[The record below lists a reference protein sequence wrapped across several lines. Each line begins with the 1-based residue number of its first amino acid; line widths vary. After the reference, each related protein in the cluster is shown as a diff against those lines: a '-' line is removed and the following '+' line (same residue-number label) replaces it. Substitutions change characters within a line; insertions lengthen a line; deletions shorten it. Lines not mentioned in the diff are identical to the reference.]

1 MAASGELITVEPAE
15 PGILLVTMRNPP
27 VNAFTVAFSHALD
40 EVTTRLHRSCARA
53 IVLASDQKHFC
64 AGGDISRFESLHT
77 REQAMDFV
85 TGVQALLDRV
95 AAIPAPVIAAIG
107 GSALGGGLE
116 LALACDIR
124 IAGPT
129 ARLGL
134 PETRWGLLAGAGGT
148 QRLAR
153 TVGASAA
160 KRLMFTADPVDAAEA
175 LRIGLV
181 DLLVESGNPVSEALA
196 LARRIARNRPLAVRN
211 VKRCVDEGLYLPL
224 ERGLEL
230 ERGYWA
236 DLIPEGEHLEGAAAF
251 FERREPRY
259 RDLPGGEPI

>member
-1 MAASGELITVEPAE
+1 MAKQNLITVEEAE
-15 PGILLVTMRNPP
+15 HGIVVVTMRNPP
-27 VNAFTVAFSHALD
+27 VNAFTVAFSAALG
-40 EVTTRLHRSCARA
+40 EVVDDLHRSSARA
-53 IVLASDQKHFC
+53 IVLGSAEKHFC
-64 AGGDISRFESLHT
+64 AGGDIRRFESLHT
-77 REQAMDFV
+77 REQAMEFV

-95 AAIPAPVIAAIG
+95 ASVPAPVIAAIG
-107 GSALGGGLE
+107 GCAIGGGLE

-124 IAGPT
+124 IASKT
-129 ARLGL
+129 ASLGL

-153 TVGASAA
+153 TVGAGMA
-160 KRLMFTADPVDAAEA
+160 KCMMYTADPVDATEA

-181 DLLVESGNPVSEALA
+181 DMLADSPNPFPEALA

-211 VKRCVDEGLYLPL
+211 VKRCVDEGLHVPL

-236 DLIPEGEHLEGAAAF
+236 DLIPGGDHLEGAAAF
-251 FERREPRY
+251 FERRVPRY
-259 RDLPGGEPI
+259 PEVSSS